1 MGIWRKLLVVASL
14 LLLGV
19 GFSACGSG
27 SSAAELTHCPRQPPG
42 LAGGS
47 PGTEGETVET
57 QPASALI
64 CRWRSKGDGRTERA
78 EAGIVRG
85 LSGLVVTLNSL
96 PPPLEGEF
104 ACPEIAGTLKYL
116 VALRYRDS
124 SQAEVEVDE
133 SGCGGV
139 VTEDHSW
146 GLGGNL
152 GRRLDALLDGS

>member
-1 MGIWRKLLVVASL
+1 VIRRSVVVASL

-19 GFSACGSG
+19 GLAACGSG
-27 SSAAELTHCPRQPPG
+27 SSGPELTHCPKQPPG

-47 PGTEGETVET
+47 PGTKGETVET

-64 CRWRSKGDGRTERA
+64 CRWRTKGDGPTERA
-78 EAGIVRG
+78 EAVVVRG
-85 LSGLVVTLNSL
+85 LAGLVATLNAL
-96 PPPLEGEF
+96 PPPWEGEF
-104 ACPEIAGTLKYL
+104 ACPSIDGSLKYL

-146 GLGGNL
+146 GPGGNL
-152 GRRLDALLDGS
+152 GRRLDALLDGP